1 MTGCNGEEK
10 EIKSTICNRRKINLN
25 TEEWSCEKMKNTWRG
40 IESCPFCEYRNGVWN
55 VSVIK

>member
-1 MTGCNGEEK
+1 MTGYNGAEK
-10 EIKSTICNRRKINLN
+10 EARSTIYIRRTIKRN

-40 IESCPFCEYRNGVWN
+40 IESCPFSEYMNGVWN

>member
-1 MTGCNGEEK
+1 MTGYNGAEK
-10 EIKSTICNRRKINLN
+10 EARSTICIRRTIKRS

-40 IESCPFCEYRNGVWN
+40 IESCPFSEYMNGVWN